1 MEHPLPG
8 RDLRVPLE
16 GHPLHSTPSPPTPRS
31 QDSGTQARPH
41 IEIRKGGGVTAPTW
55 GLAGFPGMGILL
67 VLVDP
72 SLGVSPLWRPS
83 GPSLVHV

>member
-1 MEHPLPG
+1 M
-8 RDLRVPLE
+8 
-16 GHPLHSTPSPPTPRS
+16 
-31 QDSGTQARPH
+31 
-41 IEIRKGGGVTAPTW
+41 RKGGGVTAPTW
-55 GLAGFPGMGILL
+55 GLAGFPGMGVLL